1 MGISREINQSL
12 VGSTMEL
19 VIEEKSDLPGYD
31 YIGRARRQA
40 PDIDG
45 ITYVKAGEKA
55 IGDIVKCRVVSADDY
70 DLFTEQ
76 KSEKKL

>member
-1 MGISREINQSL
+1 M
-12 VGSTMEL
+12 T
-19 VIEEKSDLPGYD
+19 
-31 YIGRARRQA
+31 IGRARRQA